1 MSNSSCQSL
10 ETVSLFCFVLHMA
23 KIYHFSFY
31 CIWIQSHRKLF
42 IMSKG
47 HQYLKYSGV
56 DFFFSIFIP
65 YLLGVYFYLIRLFL
79 PPLCGICVCVFSQF
93 TLGVFTFFQMYLS
106 INLSSSI
113 KKPFD
118 IFIEIA
124 LNV

>member
-1 MSNSSCQSL
+1 MKQL
-10 ETVSLFCFVLHMA
+10 ALPLQYFCFVLHMA